1 MTLLLSVAGAF
12 LLDLFLAEPK
22 KLHPLVAFGKV
33 AIAIEQRLNTTEA
46 GRWQGLVA
54 LLIAVLPILL
64 LVWLLD
70 SWLSNFGSV
79 YWVFAGFVL
88 YLTLGWQS
96 LLRHAAAVSKPLQL
110 GRLPQARA
118 AVALLVSRET
128 ADLDATEVAKAA
140 TESVLENGA
149 DAVFSALFWFIVAGV
164 PGVVAYR
171 LTNTLDAMWGYK
183 NARFVQFGWAAARL
197 DDVLNYVPARLTA
210 LSYAVMGDTST
221 ALRCWRQ
228 QAGAWKSPNAGPVMA
243 AGAGALNV
251 ALGGAAVYHGEV
263 EHRPP
268 LGSENSEGGRSTAAS
283 AATITQACSL
293 VNRAIVFW
301 LVVLTV
307 WVVLA

>member
-12 LLDLFLAEPK
+12 LLDLLLAEPK

-46 GRWQGLVA
+46 GRWQGLGA

-118 AVALLVSRET
+118 AVAMLVSRET

-183 NARFVQFGWAAARL
+183 NARFAQFGWAAARL

-228 QAGAWKSPNAGPVMA
+228 QASAWKSPNAGPVMA

-263 EHRPP
+263 EYRPP
-268 LGSENSEGGRSTAAS
+268 LGSENSERGRSTAAS
-283 AATITQACSL
+283 AASITQACSL

-301 LVVLTV
+301 LVVLAV
-307 WVVLA
+307 GVMLA